1 MQETEY
7 IKSRHQPPRWADRF
21 LCWFCHDDHL
31 EILRGDVYE
40 LYEERL
46 ENMKKWKADFFFILD
61 ILGLCR
67 PFAFKK
73 RSQNSTQIAMFKNYL
88 KITYRTF
95 IKQKVYSFLNVSGL
109 AIGLACC
116 MLICFYIYDELS
128 YDTFHSK
135 SHRTY
140 RVLEKFESE
149 GVGEHS
155 ASLPFPTGPALKLDF
170 GRQVEQAVRF
180 FNFQSP
186 SLALA
191 NKAADKGFNEPN
203 IFFADSTFFEVFDFE
218 LITGDKETALNEPNS
233 ILITRSMVK
242 KYFEDQ
248 DPMGKVL
255 EFQGNQNLQVTGVL
269 EDTPTNAHFKFDF
282 IVSFSSLKSS
292 FGGGYPTTWYW
303 NPCWTYI
310 VLEENTAPSDLLDQF
325 PDFVQKY
332 FPDFVKDDIT
342 LELQPLE
349 DIHLHSKLDYEIT
362 ANSDIKN
369 VYIFG
374 LVAIIVLIIASIN
387 FINLSTA
394 RANKRAK
401 EVGVRKSLGSAKSQ
415 LINQFIFESVLL
427 TFFSLLVAVAIVALV
442 LPGFNQLTEKTV
454 SLAILLEPIFLFGLI
469 GAGLSIGL
477 LSGFYPAFVL
487 SSFKT
492 VSVLKNN
499 HLKTSGLNFRRLLV
513 TTQFAISIMLI
524 IGTLIVLSQLNF
536 LQNKDAGFD
545 DENIVM
551 VPVIQS
557 PMGNHY
563 ENFKTA
569 ALQSPHIKSMTA
581 VEEIVG
587 AKFQVGNYTF
597 EGMDKSKPFPR
608 FNVRH
613 DFVET
618 MNIPLAA
625 GRAYDEAIQTDDSLA
640 LIVNETLVKSMGW
653 ESAEAAVGKRF
664 NFRGEL
670 KGQIV
675 GVVEDY
681 NFASKHHP
689 IAPLVITL
697 NTHPRAFNLFI
708 KYVAVKIE
716 GKQMQAAISDLENAW
731 VSVLPERPF
740 DFFFL
745 DDTLNDSYKSEQK
758 LSSVTLIFS
767 VLAILVACLGLFG
780 LATFSVEQRTK
791 EIGVR
796 KVLGINTSQILML
809 LSKEFMLLIGI
820 AFVIAIPLSYY
831 LVNEWLNGFAFRVN
845 IAFWPFI
852 LAGLVT
858 FIISIATIAYH
869 AMKASA
875 INPVETLK
883 YE

>member
-1 MQETEY
+1 MRESKKASTMN
-7 IKSRHQPPRWADRF
+7 PPGWPDKF
-21 LCWFCHDDHL
+21 LGWFCHDDHL

-46 ENMKKWKADFFFILD
+46 ESMKKWKADLLFILD
-61 ILGLCR
+61 VLGLCR

-95 IKQKVYSFLNVSGL
+95 VKQKVYSFLNVSGL

-116 MLICFYIYDELS
+116 ILICFYIFDELS

-135 SHRTY
+135 SDRIY

-155 ASLPFPTGPALKLDF
+155 ASLPFPTGPALKMDF
-170 GRQVEQAVRF
+170 ERQVEQVVRF

-203 IFFADSTFFEVFDFE
+203 IFFADSTLFDVFDFA
-218 LITGDKETALNEPNS
+218 LIAGDKSTALSEPNS
-233 ILITRSMVK
+233 ILITRSMAI
-242 KYFEDQ
+242 KYFRDE
-248 DPMGKVL
+248 DPMGKTL
-255 EFQGNQNLQVTGVL
+255 EFQGNQNLLITGVL
-269 EDTPTNAHFKFDF
+269 EDTPNNAHFKFDF
-282 IVSFSSLKSS
+282 IISFSSLKQS
-292 FGGGYPTTWYW
+292 FGGGYPSTWYW
-303 NPCWTYI
+303 NPCWTYM
-310 VLEENTAPSDLLDQF
+310 VLNENTSKQEFEAQLPE
-325 PDFVQKY
+325 FVLKY
-332 FPDFVKDDIT
+332 FPDFIKEDI
-342 LELQPLE
+342 ELQLQPIE

-401 EVGVRKSLGSAKSQ
+401 EVGVRKSLGSPKSQ
-415 LINQFIFESVLL
+415 LINQFIFESILL
-427 TFFSLLVAVAIVALV
+427 TFFSLLAAIAVVAIV
-442 LPGFNQLTEKTV
+442 LPGFNQLTEKSV
-454 SLAILLEPIFLFGLI
+454 SLLILLEPIFLFGLI
-469 GAGLSIGL
+469 GLGLLIGL

-492 VSVLKNN
+492 VLVLKNG
-499 HLKTSGLNFRRLLV
+499 HLKTSGLNFRRILV
-513 TTQFAISIMLI
+513 TSQFSISIMLI

-545 DENIVM
+545 EENIVM

-563 ENFKTA
+563 ENFKTQ
-569 ALQSPHIKSMTA
+569 ALQSTHIRSMTA

-613 DFVET
+613 DFIET
-618 MNIPLAA
+618 MNIPLVA
-625 GRAYDEAIQTDDSLA
+625 GRAYDQSIQTDDSLA
-640 LIVNETLVKSMGW
+640 LVVNETFVKSMGW
-653 ESAEAAVGKRF
+653 SSPEEAVGKRF
-664 NFRGEL
+664 NYRGEL
-670 KGQIV
+670 KGRVI
-675 GVVEDY
+675 GVVQDY

-697 NTHPRAFNLFI
+697 NTHPGAFNLFI
-708 KYVAVKIE
+708 KYVAVKID
-716 GKQMQAAISDLENAW
+716 GRHMQDAIADLEASW
-731 VSVLPERPF
+731 VTVLPDRPF

-745 DDTLNDSYKSEQK
+745 DDVLNDSYKSEQK

-767 VLAILVACLGLFG
+767 ILAILVACLGLFG

-809 LSKEFMLLIGI
+809 LSKEFMLLIAV

-831 LVNEWLNGFAFRVN
+831 FLNQWLNGFAFRVGIN
-845 IAFWPFI
+845 LWPFI
-852 LAGLVT
+852 IAGVVT
-858 FIISIATIAYH
+858 FIISMVTIAYH
-869 AMKASA
+869 AMKASL

>member
-1 MQETEY
+1 MPGIDNT
-7 IKSRHQPPRWADRF
+7 KSSSPPKWPDKF
-21 LCWFCHDDHL
+21 LGWFCHEDHL
-31 EILRGDVYE
+31 EILRGDVHE

-46 ENMKKWKADFFFILD
+46 MTMRKWKADLFFLID

-73 RSQNSTQIAMFKNYL
+73 KSQNSTQIAMFKNYF
-88 KITYRTF
+88 KVTYRNF
-95 IKQKVYSFLNVSGL
+95 IKQKVYSALNVSGL
-109 AIGLACC
+109 AIGLACSI
-116 MLICFYIYDELS
+116 LIFIYINDELS
-128 YDTFHSK
+128 YDKFHSK
-135 SHRTY
+135 SDRIY

-155 ASLPFPTGPALKLDF
+155 ASLPFPTGPAFKNDF
-170 GRQVEQAVRF
+170 SRQVESSVRF

-191 NKAADKGFNEPN
+191 NKAADKGFNESN
-203 IFFADSTFFEVFDFE
+203 IFFADSTFFDVFDFE
-218 LITGDKETALNEPNS
+218 LLSGNKETALDDPNS
-233 ILITRSMVK
+233 ILITRSMAK
-242 KYFEDQ
+242 KYFTDE
-248 DPMGKVL
+248 DPMGKTL
-255 EFQGNQNLQVTGVL
+255 EFQGNQNLMVTGVL
-269 EDTPTNAHFKFDF
+269 EDAPKNAHFAFDF

-310 VLEENTAPSDLLDQF
+310 VLEENTKPEEFTAQF

-332 FPDFVKDDIT
+332 FPDFIKDDI
-342 LELQPLE
+342 ELQLQPIE
-349 DIHLHSKLDYEIT
+349 DIHLTSKLDYEIS

-374 LVAIIVLIIASIN
+374 LVAVLVLLIAAIN

-394 RANKRAK
+394 RATNRAK

-415 LINQFIFESVLL
+415 LISQFIFESILL
-427 TFFSLLVAVAIVALV
+427 TFTSLLIGVIIVISV
-442 LPGFNQLTEKTV
+442 LPAFNGLTEKSV
-454 SLAILLEPIFLFGLI
+454 SIAILLEPIFLFSLIASGLI
-469 GAGLSIGL
+469 IGL
-477 LSGFYPAFVL
+477 FSGFYPAFVL

-492 VSVLKNN
+492 VSVLKGSQ
-499 HLKTSGLNFRRLLV
+499 LKTSGMNFRKILV
-513 TTQFAISIMLI
+513 TAQFSISIMLI
-524 IGTLIVLSQLNF
+524 IGTFIVLKQLNF

-545 DENIVM
+545 DENVIM

-557 PMGNHY
+557 PMGQHY
-563 ENFKTA
+563 ENFKTEA
-569 ALQSPHIKSMTA
+569 MQSPHILSMTA

-587 AKFQVGNYTF
+587 TKFQVGNYQF
-597 EGMDKSKPFPR
+597 EGMEQSKPFPR

-613 DFVET
+613 DFIST

-625 GRAYDEAIQTDDSLA
+625 GRAYDQTIQTDDSLA
-640 LIVNETLVKSMGW
+640 LVVNETLVQSMGW
-653 ESAEAAVGKRF
+653 NSAKEAVGKRF

-670 KGQIV
+670 KGRIV

-681 NFASKHHP
+681 NFASKHFP

-697 NTHPRAFNLFI
+697 NTRPGAFNLFI

-716 GKQMQAAISDLENAW
+716 GSQMQKAIADLESAW

-745 DDTLNDSYKSEQK
+745 DDRINDSYKSEKK
-758 LSSVTLIFS
+758 LSDITLIFS

-796 KVLGINTSQILML
+796 KVLGINTSQIMFL
-809 LSKEFMLLIGI
+809 LSREFMILIGI
-820 AFVIAIPLSYY
+820 SFLISIPLAYY
-831 LVNEWLNGFAFRVN
+831 ALNQWLEGFAFR
-845 IAFWPFI
+845 IDIQMWPFI
-852 LAGLVT
+852 VAGLLTFLISSVT
-858 FIISIATIAYH
+858 VAFH
-869 AMKASA
+869 ALKASY

-883 YE
+883 CE

>member
-1 MQETEY
+1 MQAKGPKNEY
-7 IKSRHQPPRWADRF
+7 RPPKWPDVF
-21 LCWFCHDDHL
+21 LGWFCHEDQL

-40 LYEERL
+40 LYEERIQ
-46 ENMKKWKADFFFILD
+46 NTKKWKADFLFLID

-73 RSQNSTQIAMFKNYL
+73 RHQNSNQIAMLKNYL
-88 KITYRTF
+88 KITYRNF
-95 IKQKVYSFLNVSGL
+95 IKQKVYSTLNVSGL
-109 AIGLACC
+109 AIGIACSI
-116 MLICFYIYDELS
+116 LILMYINDELS
-128 YDTFHSK
+128 YDKFHSK

-155 ASLPFPTGPALKLDF
+155 ASLPFPTGPALKNDF
-170 GRQVEQAVRF
+170 ERQVEHVVRF

-191 NKAADKGFNEPN
+191 NKAAEKGFNESN
-203 IFFADSTFFEVFDFE
+203 IFFADSTFFDVFDFE
-218 LITGDKETALNEPNS
+218 LISGNKETVLDDPNS
-233 ILITRSMVK
+233 IIITRSMAK
-242 KYFEDQ
+242 KYFIDE
-248 DPMGKVL
+248 DPMGKTL
-255 EFQGNQNLQVTGVL
+255 EFQGNQNLLVTGVM
-269 EDTPTNAHFKFDF
+269 EDTPKNAHFQIDF
-282 IVSFSSLKSS
+282 VVSFSSLKQN

-310 VLEENTAPSDLLDQF
+310 VLEENTNKEEFEAQF

-342 LELQPLE
+342 LQLQPIE
-349 DIHLHSKLDYEIT
+349 DIHLHSKLDYEIA
-362 ANSDIKN
+362 ANSDVKN

-374 LVAIIVLIIASIN
+374 MVAIFVLLIASIN

-415 LINQFIFESVLL
+415 LINQFIIESILL
-427 TFFSLLVAVAIVALV
+427 TFASLLVAVAIVALV
-442 LPGFNQLTEKTV
+442 LPAFNQLTEKSV
-454 SLAILLEPIFLFGLI
+454 PLSILLEPVFLFGLI
-469 GAGLSIGL
+469 GSGLVIGL

-492 VSVLKNN
+492 VLVLKNG
-499 HLKTSGLNFRRLLV
+499 HLKTSGLNFRRILV
-513 TTQFAISIMLI
+513 TSQFSISIMLI
-524 IGTLIVLSQLNF
+524 IGTIIVLNQLDF
-536 LQNKDAGFD
+536 LQNKDAGFN
-545 DENIVM
+545 DENVVM

-557 PMGNHY
+557 PMGHHY
-563 ENFKTA
+563 ENFKTT
-569 ALQSPHIKSMTA
+569 ALQSPHIHSMTA

-613 DFVET
+613 DFIST

-625 GRAYDEAIQTDDSLA
+625 GRAYDQTVQTDDSLA
-640 LIVNETLVKSMGW
+640 LVINETMAKTLGW
-653 ESAEAAVGKRF
+653 NPEDAIGKRF
-664 NFRGEL
+664 KFRGEFQG
-670 KGQIV
+670 KII
-675 GVVEDY
+675 GVVQDY

-697 NTHPRAFNLFI
+697 NTNPGAFNLFI
-708 KYVAVKIE
+708 KYVAVKID
-716 GKQMQAAISDLENAW
+716 GRQTPNAITDLEKSWLA
-731 VSVLPERPF
+731 VMPERPF

-745 DDTLNDSYKSEQK
+745 DDRLNDSYKSEQK
-758 LSSVTLIFS
+758 LSSVTLVFS
-767 VLAILVACLGLFG
+767 LLAILVACLGLFG

-796 KVLGINTSQILML
+796 KVLGINTSQIMTL
-809 LSKEFMLLIGI
+809 LSREFMLLIAI
-820 AFVIAIPLSYY
+820 AFLVAIPLSYY
-831 LVNEWLNGFAFRVN
+831 FLNEWLNGFAFRVN
-845 IAFWPFI
+845 IEAWPFI
-852 LAGLVT
+852 LAGIIT
-858 FIISIATIAYH
+858 FIISITTVAYH
-869 AMKASA
+869 AMKASL
-875 INPVETLK
+875 INPVDTLK